1 MKKIVVMVASAVS
14 VMCVLQGTQAFAQTP
29 ASAPTGA
36 ASEPAAA
43 SDAHAARVDAYIKR
57 LHAELKITPEQEA
70 QWNKVAQTMRENAET
85 TDALIRKR
93 TESIGTMT
101 AVDDLKS
108 YGELA
113 QAHADGIKKLE
124 AVFEPLYASMSDA
137 QKKTA
142 DQVFRHGRHRTG
154 APGSKAK

>member
-1 MKKIVVMVASAVS
+1 MKKIVVMVVSAAS
-14 VMCVLQGTQAFAQTP
+14 VMSAIPGTQAFAQTS

-43 SDAHAARVDAYIKR
+43 SDVHAARVDAYTKR
-57 LHAELKITPEQEA
+57 LHTELKITPEQEA
-70 QWNKVAQTMRENAET
+70 QWNKVAQTMRDNAAT

-93 TESIGTMT
+93 MDNIGTMT

-113 QAHADGIKKLE
+113 
-124 AVFEPLYASMSDA
+124 
-137 QKKTA
+137 
-142 DQVFRHGRHRTG
+142 
-154 APGSKAK
+154 